1 MGSLQRIMA
10 GGYFSFAVEAIPSE
24 TSITPNCGY
33 VTGNYVVTIT
43 SQYGEFGTIA
53 GTVVIGGVGQTV
65 LSWSPST
72 ITISMEPHVVGQFN
86 IVITLANSNTI
97 TAWNGFTFLTVP
109 TPQLSKLKK
118 NIPPTPITVGTLT
131 VEQST
136 LIKKF
141 SFDIENPVRRMWI
154 KQQKSDRLVSLGQIQ
169 TINEFVRVMWQAL
182 QIHRPSI
189 VFEPAYPPYVLD
201 GEDRDPH
208 DPRPLNLTPTMP
220 EEVVTWNVIRRS
232 PGSVD
237 HTPFAKAREIRPR
250 IREELVYEP
259 ILKVDP
265 GEPEMQN
272 GPGQL
277 GPDKELSRVVG
288 RQIEGQWYDNLIQ
301 FDIWSKDNKKAE
313 QLCDYLE
320 NFMHDFHGM
329 FIELGVNKIHFQAR
343 VRDEFLLKWRNGLV
357 NRSLLYFVRTET
369 VRAGTV
375 REIRKIHV
383 DAEVR
388 TYLDEIGKIG
398 PGAFIESSRNMII
411 DKWVGSQ
418 QN

>member
-1 MGSLQRIMA
+1 MNTDS
-10 GGYFSFAVEAIPSE
+10 S
-24 TSITPNCGY
+24 N
-33 VTGNYVVTIT
+33 
-43 SQYGEFGTIA
+43 IA
-53 GTVVIGGVGQTV
+53 
-65 LSWSPST
+65 LSAED
-72 ITISMEPHVVGQFN
+72 I
-86 IVITLANSNTI
+86 NT
-97 TAWNGFTFLTVP
+97 
-109 TPQLSKLKK
+109 
-118 NIPPTPITVGTLT
+118 
-131 VEQST
+131 
-136 LIKKF
+136 IKKF
-141 SFDIENPVRRMWI
+141 SFNIDNSIRRMWI

-169 TINEFVRVMWQAL
+169 TINEFIRVMWQAL

-201 GEDRDPH
+201 GEDKDH
-208 DPRPLNLTPTMP
+208 GDPRPVGLTPTMP
-220 EEVVTWNVIRRS
+220 EEVITWNVIRRT

-237 HTPFAKAREIRPR
+237 HAPFAKTREIRPR

-259 ILKVDP
+259 WLTIDRV
-265 GEPEMQN
+265 EPEMHK
-272 GPGQL
+272 GPGQV

-329 FIELGVNKIHFQAR
+329 FIELGVNKLHFQAR

-357 NRSLLYFVRTET
+357 NRSLLFFVRTET

-383 DAEVR
+383 DTEVK
-388 TYLDEIGKIG
+388 TYLDMMGKIG

-411 DKWVGSQ
+411 EKWVKAQSD
-418 QN
+418 

>member
-1 MGSLQRIMA
+1 MDTNELS
-10 GGYFSFAVEAIPSE
+10 VE
-24 TSITPNCGY
+24 T
-33 VTGNYVVTIT
+33 
-43 SQYGEFGTIA
+43 
-53 GTVVIGGVGQTV
+53 
-65 LSWSPST
+65 LD
-72 ITISMEPHVVGQFN
+72 
-86 IVITLANSNTI
+86 IV
-97 TAWNGFTFLTVP
+97 
-109 TPQLSKLKK
+109 
-118 NIPPTPITVGTLT
+118 
-131 VEQST
+131 
-136 LIKKF
+136 KKF
-141 SFDIENPVRRMWI
+141 AFDIENPMRRMWI

-189 VFEPAYPPYVLD
+189 VFEPAYPPYILD
-201 GEDRDPH
+201 GEDRDH
-208 DPRPLNLTPTMP
+208 GDPRPAGLTPTMP
-220 EEVVTWNVIRRS
+220 EEVITWNVIRRS

-237 HTPFAKAREIRPR
+237 HTPFAKSREIRPR

-259 ILKVDP
+259 ILKMDG

-272 GPGQL
+272 GPGAI
-277 GPDKELSRVVG
+277 GPDKEFSRVVG

-329 FIELGVNKIHFQAR
+329 FIELGVNKLHFQAR

-357 NRSLLYFVRTET
+357 NRSLLFFVRTET

-383 DAEVR
+383 DTEVR
-388 TYLDEIGKIG
+388 TYLDTIGKIG
-398 PGAFIESSRNMII
+398 PGAFIESSRNLII
-411 DKWVGSQ
+411 DKWVGTQS
-418 QN
+418 N